1 VFVFFSSLNL
11 ARMQNY
17 DSISFSTLKSLLDSA
32 KWVWKS
38 DANATESDWVLS
50 CYTPGNAIA
59 GWTDY
64 ENHLAGTMSIA
75 DYKEIVYKEIATRL
89 CQIGNYY
96 NINAEPF
103 DTVVI
108 IRTRSGWSA
117 NAAWSNGTTCYFTHI
132 YAESAARARE
142 ARAIEDA
149 ARKARAKE
157 RRDAKRALTP
167 KPAKKKTKPAP
178 KKKVAKK

>member
-1 VFVFFSSLNL
+1 
-11 ARMQNY
+11 MQNY
-17 DSISFSTLKSLLDSA
+17 SSISFSTLKSLLDSA

-50 CYTPGNAIA
+50 CYAPGNAIA

-64 ENHLAGTMSIA
+64 ENHITAAMTIA
-75 DYKEIVYKEIATRL
+75 DYKAIVYKDIETRL
-89 CQIGNYY
+89 CQIGNYF
-96 NINAEPF
+96 NIHSEPF
-103 DTVVI
+103 DTVVV

-117 NAAWSNGTTCYFTHI
+117 EAVWSNGTTCYFAHI
-132 YAESAARARE
+132 YAESTARARE

-157 RRDAKRALTP
+157 RRDAKRALNP
-167 KPAKKKTKPAP
+167 KPAKKKTKPAT
-178 KKKVAKK
+178 KKKVAKKK